1 MRYAKLFLIF
11 TLLISSYIGFS
22 QTTTVTLYYTG
33 AQAWGCCSVCGTDY
47 MCIGSSGCGCCQPAQ
62 QTKTFMDSFHDGEEA
77 AMKSQMMQK
86 LNNEC
91 RSGDEQ
97 ACTNLREMLK
107 K

>member
-1 MRYAKLFLIF
+1 MRNTSSKLLVHS
-11 TLLISSYIGFS
+11 LLFFGLALGLSISQARAATDPLCVSDCSARYSY
-22 QTTTVTLYYTG
+22 QYCQ
-33 AQAWGCCSVCGTDY
+33 QACSYNG
-47 MCIGSSGCGCCQPAQ
+47 GQ